1 MEVSAT
7 GSRIKYL
14 VGSSPGWSGVIAAFI
29 ATHIATMA
37 GLWFGA
43 VRLPQFDFNTIN
55 GWLVLGFMQA
65 ADVTFVIGG
74 VIHYINGLLWGLIFV
89 LLMHSVMGKWVKP
102 LAPLTPAVNLAKGLI
117 WGWALWLI
125 SSAVWMPLVVGAI
138 GIPVGPFLTNFGG
151 VGYEAVVTNL
161 LWHTIY
167 GVNLGLI
174 YNPTRGGS
182 A

>member
-7 GSRIKYL
+7 RSSIKYL
-14 VGSSPGWSGVIAAFI
+14 VGNSPLVSGLIAAFI

-43 VRLPQFDFNTIN
+43 VRLPQFDFNSIN

-65 ADVTFVIGG
+65 ADVTFAIGA
-74 VIHYINGLLWGLIFV
+74 VIHYTNGILWGLIFV
-89 LLMHSVMGKWVKP
+89 LLIHAVMGRWVRS
-102 LAPLTPAVNLAKGLI
+102 LGPLTPAVNLGKGLI

-125 SSAVWMPLVVGAI
+125 SSAVWMPLVVGNI
-138 GIPVGPFLTNFGG
+138 GIPVGAFLTNFGT
-151 VGYEAVVTNL
+151 VGYEAVFTNL